1 MVRDIF
7 GVPISTVPSDSAFS
21 TSGRVLDSFRSSLSP
36 SIVEALICSAD
47 WFRSANA
54 SFQDAVDLEDL
65 TELEDLLMLVLW
77 VLTMVRM
84 QKLINQLL
92 KREMKIV
99 PMMRMIGMIS
109 YRVPM
114 MIIKVEGSF
123 SDIGS
128 RSDDL
133 VNCDVGKK
141 V

>member
-65 TELEDLLMLVLW
+65 TELEDGPCLSYIFFPYLSHHTKQ
-77 VLTMVRM
+77 LTPIFFVCSCSC
-84 QKLINQLL
+84 LCC
-92 KREMKIV
+92 
-99 PMMRMIGMIS
+99 G
-109 YRVPM
+109 Y
-114 MIIKVEGSF
+114 
-123 SDIGS
+123 
-128 RSDDL
+128 
-133 VNCDVGKK
+133 
-141 V
+141 

>member
-65 TELEDLLMLVLW
+65 TELEDVAHAC
-77 VLTMVRM
+77 VVG
-84 QKLINQLL
+84 IDNGEDAEVNQPTT
-92 KREMKIV
+92 EE
-99 PMMRMIGMIS
+99 GNEDSANDEDDWDDFIS
-109 YRVPM
+109 C
-114 MIIKVEGSF
+114 
-123 SDIGS
+123 
-128 RSDDL
+128 SDDD
-133 VNCDVGKK
+133 NQS
-141 V
+141 